1 MGNGYADLVA
11 IEPSGRLVVAEIK
24 LSRNAEARRAVVAQ
38 VLTYAAHLKGL
49 SPETVERDVLGR
61 HLRERGYEI
70 LQEAVASNDQEGSF
84 DYATFSE
91 GLAEC
96 LGQGHFRLVL
106 VLDEAPQ
113 ELVTLVGYLESVTD
127 ELVIDL
133 ITVSTYEVGSSQ
145 VLVPQRVDAE
155 RPTSETSPSKPPP
168 TGPEGHLVEGADDFA
183 DAIEQSPQEHRPG
196 LRRLCELAVSLER
209 EGLVHLST
217 YHGVAHRWTLLPR
230 LRTEKAGLVT
240 IWHEGGASLQFWRSV
255 FERRAPRVSPVSR
268 RSPRFASGKGTAPV
282 RSAMSYSRRS
292 PTPTGRRPPESSAGN
307 SKRTD
312 ENSTRPLT
320 SRRRT
325 YYSDRFVGRK
335 ERGGDVLRLL
345 GCRRPREVRQMEG
358 PQPTKVRDQPQVTAR
373 HDDPSSV
380 VWSSGIRLGRARQFD
395 AYDEDLFIG
404 QARARRLGSR

>member
-1 MGNGYADLVA
+1 MTAIWQDDGTGWRLLAPTGFPDEQTLHNLVEETPQILPLAGDPRLVVVGKEVGLGNGYADLVA
-11 IEPSGRLVVAEIK
+11 VEPSGRLAVVEIK

-61 HLRERGYEI
+61 HLRDRGYES

-113 ELVTLVGYLESVTD
+113 ELVTLVGYLESVTE
-127 ELVIDL
+127 ELLIDL
-133 ITVSTYEVGSSQ
+133 IAVSAYEVGSSR

-155 RPTSETSPSKPPP
+155 RPTPETAPSKTPP
-168 TGPEGHLVEGADDFA
+168 TGPEGRLVEGADDFA

-196 LRRLCELAVSLER
+196 LRLLYEWAVSLER

-240 IWHEGGASLQFWRSV
+240 IWNEGGASLQFWRSV
-255 FERRAPRVSPVSR
+255 FERRAPESLPRVEEIAPVRVGKGNSTR
-268 RSPRFASGKGTAPV
+268 EVSDELLEALTDAYREAASGK
-282 RSAMSYSRRS
+282 
-292 PTPTGRRPPESSAGN
+292 
-307 SKRTD
+307 
-312 ENSTRPLT
+312 L
-320 SRRRT
+320 
-325 YYSDRFVGRK
+325 
-335 ERGGDVLRLL
+335 GG
-345 GCRRPREVRQMEG
+345 
-358 PQPTKVRDQPQVTAR
+358 
-373 HDDPSSV
+373 
-380 VWSSGIRLGRARQFD
+380 
-395 AYDEDLFIG
+395 
-404 QARARRLGSR
+404 